1 MGECGYDTSLTNTHA
16 IWGLIIVF
24 HPSSQS
30 LGRKLWAISTGEAAW
45 SQLRVYPMES
55 WTVGPPTAEGSH
67 AANPKINP
75 WKIQFI
81 ISQCPFQ
88 EPIYWRYL
96 PCRRPIFQA
105 YVRGYPHKIWP
116 DIWYS
121 TSILGSWNS
130 RWLVNELLN
139 ITMDLSPF
147 PLGYMG

>member
-1 MGECGYDTSLTNTHA
+1 MRSDHCFSPIKSIFGKKTLSHLHRRS
-16 IWGLIIVF
+16 GLIATSCLSHGI
-24 HPSSQS
+24 
-30 LGRKLWAISTGEAAW
+30 LDR
-45 SQLRVYPMES
+45 
-55 WTVGPPTAEGSH
+55 WTLGPPTAEGSH

-130 RWLVNELLN
+130 HWYCDESIEAKHLQLPPAVDVRNSGVCFLDVHP
-139 ITMDLSPF
+139 S
-147 PLGYMG
+147 Y